1 MNTVKK
7 YLNYLLSSFKSGEDR
22 TQKLKRNVAWSF
34 LIKLFSMA
42 IELIKVPILL
52 SYLDTEK
59 YGVWLTIVSIVM
71 WTHHFDLG
79 LGTGLR
85 YKFTEA
91 LALNDK
97 VRGKKLISTAYLSMA
112 AIMITAFILLV
123 PFILSGNW
131 NSILNV
137 SSIANNELQKTVLVI
152 FGIFVMQF
160 VFELISTVLKAD
172 QRAAISD
179 VFKPIAS
186 VVSLIAV
193 LLLGTF
199 SHNSLFLASLSM
211 SLPFMVILLLA
222 NIYFFSKNYK
232 DYIPDIKY
240 FDKYYLKDIYSLG
253 VKYFVGQLS
262 MLVVF
267 SSANILLSK
276 LINPSAVTVYNTAWV
291 YFSLVIIFN
300 TVIIVP
306 FFSAITDA
314 YVREDLTWIRN
325 SMKKMNYIAIFFSIG
340 VIIML
345 LVSGIAFKLWVGDRV
360 HVPIDL
366 SIILTVFSIMAV
378 FSAPYNNFLGG
389 VGKLDVMMIIS
400 ICKIILFIPVAI
412 ALIKLWGSVGLVLT
426 IIFVNTLPNIFFGIK
441 QYRMIINQKATGI
454 WNK

>member
-1 MNTVKK
+1 MIKK

-52 SYLDTEK
+52 SYLDPEK
-59 YGVWLTIVSIVM
+59 YGVWITIVSIVM
-71 WTHHFDLG
+71 WTQHFDLG

-137 SSIANNELQKTVLVI
+137 SSIANSELQKTVLVI

-291 YFSLVIIFN
+291 YFSLVVIFN

-314 YVREDLTWIRN
+314 YVREDLAWIRN

-360 HVPIDL
+360 QVPIDL
-366 SIILTVFSIMAV
+366 SIILTIYSIMAV
-378 FSAPYNNFLGG
+378 FVTPYNNFLGG
-389 VGKLDVMMIIS
+389 VGKLNIVMIIS

-412 ALIKLWGSVGLVLT
+412 AFIKLWGSVGLVLT
-426 IIFVNTLPNIFFGIK
+426 IIFVNTLPNFFFGIK